1 MKIKCEH
8 CGAEIS
14 DLDVKCP
21 YCRGENIHYK
31 KENVSTYNANNVP
44 QTIEELKQWYIAMN
58 LPDENV
64 TRFFIG
70 KDYKRPKAFGIY
82 KDERTGNFIVY
93 KNKGDGERAVRYE
106 GKDEAYAVNELYKK
120 LKDEIYNQKHN
131 NQNTKIRNNYRSKNR
146 NNNNNYKDSE
156 FYKNTTPLYR
166 FFYIVIA
173 AVSIIGISA
182 FFLFILFGIR
192 TPNQGY
198 YRYNDSYYYYQ
209 SGRWYEYDDYYGW
222 RRAYVDDYFEDNY
235 DYYYD
240 SGYYDYDYDID
251 RFEDSSYYS
260 KPSSSSSSSSYDYD
274 SSYDSDSSWD
284 SSDSWDSSSTDWD
297 SDW

>member
-1 MKIKCEH
+1 MKVKCEH

-31 KENVSTYNANNVP
+31 KETVSTYNSNNVP
-44 QTIEELKQWYIAMN
+44 KTIEELKQWYIAMN

-82 KDERTGNFIVY
+82 KDERTGNFVVY
-93 KNKGDGERAVRYE
+93 KNKASGERAVRYE
-106 GKDEAYAVNELYKK
+106 GKDEVYAVNELYKK

-131 NQNTKIRNNYRSKNR
+131 NNGTSSRRTTKPYGIYV
-146 NNNNNYKDSE
+146 
-156 FYKNTTPLYR
+156 F
-166 FFYIVIA
+166 IA
-173 AVSIIGISA
+173 IWILMISIPIIIS
-182 FFLFILFGIR
+182 LFSPR
-192 TPNQGY
+192 RGY
-198 YRYNDSYYYYQ
+198 YYYNDDYYYYQ
-209 SGRWYEYDDYYGW
+209 SGSWYEYDDDYGW
-222 RRAYVDDYFEDNY
+222 RHSYVDDYFKDNY
-235 DYYYD
+235 SDYYYS
-240 SGYYDYDYDID
+240 SGYNYNSGID
-251 RFEDSSYYS
+251 SFENSSYYVE
-260 KPSSSSSSSSYDYD
+260 PSS